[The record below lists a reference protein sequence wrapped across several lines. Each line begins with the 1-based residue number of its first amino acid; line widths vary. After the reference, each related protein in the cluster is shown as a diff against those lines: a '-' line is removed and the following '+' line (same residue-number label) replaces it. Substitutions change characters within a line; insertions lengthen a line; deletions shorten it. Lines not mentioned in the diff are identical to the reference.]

1 MTKNVELFDVGR
13 WESWEVEAFIIIQ
26 NILKFRVWSKV
37 RCCFYLRLKN
47 IEKRVKINNLMNTT
61 KLIKINLNF
70 CFLLAEQPLKKAVY
84 SCVVNVSFFKASA
97 PERQSVGLSRVSD
110 EESASTSFSR

>member
-13 WESWEVEAFIIIQ
+13 WESWEGETFIIIQ

-37 RCCFYLRLKN
+37 RCSFYLRLKN

-70 CFLLAEQPLKKAVY
+70 CFLLAEQPLKKAV
-84 SCVVNVSFFKASA
+84 
-97 PERQSVGLSRVSD
+97 
-110 EESASTSFSR
+110 